1 MCFPLPLPWH
11 HCGRPSCSPD
21 LQHGKECRSPGVQS
35 CVAPERA
42 SPLKQ
47 FASTSHYSLGSQRS
61 HCRHLLVLL
70 AEVLGSMCLSSSS
83 QSDGPAAPRCFI
95 PVWACVVQVSVDSHT
110 RSAEAATFL
119 ETLLFGAVS
128 TPGCSLGRRARCN
141 AQRCH
146 CSPCMSTLVFRSSDA
161 VEDQQHEAL

>member
-1 MCFPLPLPWH
+1 MLPFAFALASLRETKLFPRPPARQRVPFPWCSKL
-11 HCGRPSCSPD
+11 CGSR
-21 LQHGKECRSPGVQS
+21 EGV
-35 CVAPERA
+35 AF
-42 SPLKQ
+42 KQ
-47 FASTSHYSLGSQRS
+47 FASTSHSLGSQRS
-61 HCRHLLVLL
+61 HCRHLLVVL

-95 PVWACVVQVSVDSHT
+95 PVWACVIQVSVDSHV